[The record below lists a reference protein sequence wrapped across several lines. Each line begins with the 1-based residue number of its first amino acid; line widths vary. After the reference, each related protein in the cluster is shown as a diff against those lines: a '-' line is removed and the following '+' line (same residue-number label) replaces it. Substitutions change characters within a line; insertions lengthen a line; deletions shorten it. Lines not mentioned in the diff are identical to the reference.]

1 NHSYSASVSQ
11 KIIDKQG
18 KAHVL
23 AITVSYSS
31 VQKSVESMEIGN
43 NGQAAVLTKAGRVLI
58 KKNTGK
64 SNNTF
69 KAGKMINKTAVYKA
83 VAASAKKKGTIKVP
97 GGSQINKVT
106 FDKGNGTS
114 DNWTIAQ
121 MNNSDLS
128 AGTHDML
135 ITLTISML
143 AIIIL
148 AVIISYYSAGFIKR
162 ALLILEK
169 FFIDA

>member
-1 NHSYSASVSQ
+1 S
-11 KIIDKQG
+11 
-18 KAHVL
+18 
-23 AITVSYSS
+23 
-31 VQKSVESMEIGN
+31 
-43 NGQAAVLTKAGRVLI
+43 KAGRVLI

-106 FDKGNGTS
+106 FDKGNGTT

-128 AGTHDML
+128 AG
-135 ITLTISML
+135 
-143 AIIIL
+143 
-148 AVIISYYSAGFIKR
+148 
-162 ALLILEK
+162 
-169 FFIDA
+169 